1 MLFALPYSDQPM
13 RPSLPMTSGH
23 IETSA
28 QQVILLLVVQTYHML
43 ENKIAGMIFVWLIS
57 LPM

>member
-1 MLFALPYSDQPM
+1 
-13 RPSLPMTSGH
+13 
-23 IETSA
+23 
-28 QQVILLLVVQTYHML
+28 VILLLVVQTYHML